1 MRTKVL
7 ITGITGQ
14 DGAYLA
20 KLCLDSG
27 DVVVGGYRHVA
38 SASFWRLKELD
49 IINHPNL
56 ILEEFDLTDPASC
69 FRLVKKNRPDEIY
82 NLGAQ
87 SFVSTS
93 FSQPAMTAQT
103 TGFGAVNLL
112 EAMRTEAP
120 EARFYQASTSEMFG
134 LAKTAPQD
142 ELTPFHPRSPY
153 AAAKAYAHW
162 MVVNYREAYGL
173 HGVSGI
179 LFNHESP
186 LRGAEFVT
194 RKITKLVALIAQG
207 HDLTIEL
214 GNLDARRDWGY
225 APEYVDGMRR
235 MLKAD
240 KPSNYVLATG
250 QTNSVRDFVKMA
262 FQAIDTEL
270 RFEGEGLDEIALDRR
285 SGKIRLRVSPELF
298 RPADIDALVGNPK
311 RAIAELNWCA
321 STGLESLC
329 ELMVRADIDRTKRET
344 D

>member
-329 ELMVRADIDRTKRET
+329 ELMVRADIDRTKRDT